1 MKKMKRIK
9 TVSLLCFLIL
19 LSGCSADGSAD
30 EKNTLDETEI
40 SAGVAEDSIESAE
53 ESVEDMEENTD
64 ETDSEPVRPEKEEV
78 LAARE
83 KALEGMSEEEAERL
97 TENIK
102 IANLKME
109 QAYFYDDIFDKLE
122 DPDNLYWNYFDETGE
137 ILIGRAYDGERK
149 KEEVMEEENLTEDE
163 FYSKYGTQVIAYNS
177 FDADAFID
185 LLEDMKASVN
195 DEDLQNDLQ
204 KVIDETRLAADT
216 HEVEHAV
223 NIYRLLHDMDYYLLR
238 YGPEDVGKYVQ
249 DTSTI
254 MKYYGVLSIYEE

>member
-53 ESVEDMEENTD
+53 ENVEDMEENTD
-64 ETDSEPVRPEKEEV
+64 ETDSEPVRPE
-78 LAARE
+78 
-83 KALEGMSEEEAERL
+83 
-97 TENIK
+97 
-102 IANLKME
+102 
-109 QAYFYDDIFDKLE
+109 
-122 DPDNLYWNYFDETGE
+122 
-137 ILIGRAYDGERK
+137 

-185 LLEDMKASVN
+185 LLEDMKTSVN

-204 KVIDETRLAADT
+204 KIIDETRLAADT

-254 MKYYGVLSIYEE
+254 MKYMVFCPFMRNERKKAEE

>member
-9 TVSLLCFLIL
+9 TVSVLCFLIL

-40 SAGVAEDSIESAE
+40 RVGVAEDSIESAE

-64 ETDSEPVRPEKEEV
+64 ETDSEPVRPE
-78 LAARE
+78 
-83 KALEGMSEEEAERL
+83 
-97 TENIK
+97 
-102 IANLKME
+102 
-109 QAYFYDDIFDKLE
+109 
-122 DPDNLYWNYFDETGE
+122 
-137 ILIGRAYDGERK
+137 

-238 YGPEDVGKYVQ
+238 YGPDKFVSAFSGESGQQRLDKLINFFQ
-249 DTSTI
+249 
-254 MKYYGVLSIYEE
+254 LFRR

>member
-19 LSGCSADGSAD
+19 LSGCSADGSVD

-53 ESVEDMEENTD
+53 ENVEDMEENTD
-64 ETDSEPVRPEKEEV
+64 ETDSEPVRPE
-78 LAARE
+78 
-83 KALEGMSEEEAERL
+83 
-97 TENIK
+97 
-102 IANLKME
+102 
-109 QAYFYDDIFDKLE
+109 
-122 DPDNLYWNYFDETGE
+122 
-137 ILIGRAYDGERK
+137 

-254 MKYYGVLSIYEE
+254 MKYYGVLSIYED

>member
-9 TVSLLCFLIL
+9 TVSVLCFLIL

-97 TENIK
+97 T
-102 IANLKME
+102 
-109 QAYFYDDIFDKLE
+109 
-122 DPDNLYWNYFDETGE
+122 
-137 ILIGRAYDGERK
+137 
-149 KEEVMEEENLTEDE
+149 
-163 FYSKYGTQVIAYNS
+163 
-177 FDADAFID
+177 
-185 LLEDMKASVN
+185 
-195 DEDLQNDLQ
+195 
-204 KVIDETRLAADT
+204 
-216 HEVEHAV
+216 
-223 NIYRLLHDMDYYLLR
+223 
-238 YGPEDVGKYVQ
+238 
-249 DTSTI
+249 
-254 MKYYGVLSIYEE
+254 